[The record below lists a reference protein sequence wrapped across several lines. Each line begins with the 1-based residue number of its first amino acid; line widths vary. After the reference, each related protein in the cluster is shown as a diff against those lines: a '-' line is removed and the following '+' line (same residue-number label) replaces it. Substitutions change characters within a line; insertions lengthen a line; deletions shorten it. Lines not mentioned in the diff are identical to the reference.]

1 MPFSGK
7 KCQRILDTDKK
18 NSSMKH
24 YTIRY
29 FFEGVVGGTERY
41 IGRPYS
47 TLRALKL
54 KNQRFREVK

>member
-7 KCQRILDTDKK
+7 KCQRILDTGKK
-18 NSSMKH
+18 NPSKKH

-54 KNQRFREVK
+54 